1 MLSAHLVRGPSSGW
15 AGFPP
20 SSSRRRALGSA
31 AGPVPEFLYPPLQ
44 ARGWRH
50 SRLADDPKIHLRSGS
65 CSSWNSGL
73 LSAPVLSTCK
83 SGSTSSL
90 NSQMAPSPAASVL
103 PCRAA
108 RLCSPPKPPPSPISS
123 AVTESQNPF
132 LLSCYQH
139 HVSPAGRDG
148 PRRAPPAPVLS
159 DAYGLVSA
167 QHEVLLSHRLDPPP
181 PSQSPGALSAS
192 ESCPRLGRASTLCFP
207 LSRLIGTAT
216 LGLPAFCLLVTT
228 GCLPGSLP
236 ILLPELE
243 HPSSG
248 ESQGHPGC
256 PPVTSHLTI

>member
-73 LSAPVLSTCK
+73 LSTPVLSTCK

-181 PSQSPGALSAS
+181 PLPKPRSPVCIRVLSS
-192 ESCPRLGRASTLCFP
+192 PWE
-207 LSRLIGTAT
+207 
-216 LGLPAFCLLVTT
+216 GLHA
-228 GCLPGSLP
+228 
-236 ILLPELE
+236 LLPTISPHRHRDPWPPCILPPRDHRLPPGVSS
-243 HPSSG
+243 HPAS
-248 ESQGHPGC
+248 
-256 PPVTSHLTI
+256 